1 MFTTEQEQFS
11 GPLEL
16 LLDLLN
22 DKKLSI
28 TDIALAKITD
38 DYLAYLEAHPA
49 EVSARADFLLTASR
63 LIYLKSRELLPYLR
77 IDEEEEGVEELK
89 EQLEIYKQF
98 QDASQAFLALYESP
112 HRAYAREKRLK
123 LEAMEEERRFAP
135 AKNVTESSLRASF
148 LRLLKKLEPFFSL
161 QKRSMERIES
171 VEERMTRLQATLQQR
186 KTLGFRDI
194 AKGASSKADVVVSF
208 LALLELV
215 KQQVVR
221 VRQQKEDIEI
231 IRV

>member
-1 MFTTEQEQFS
+1 M
-11 GPLEL
+11 
-16 LLDLLN
+16 DLLN

-77 IDEEEEGVEELK
+77 IEEEEEGIEDLK
-89 EQLEIYKQF
+89 EQLEVYKQF
-98 QDASQAFLALYESP
+98 QDASQTFLALYHSP
-112 HRAYAREKRLK
+112 NRAYAREKHMK
-123 LEAMEEERRFAP
+123 LESSEEERRFAP
-135 AKNVTESSLRASF
+135 AKNVTESSLRESF
-148 LRLLKKLEPFFSL
+148 LSLLKKLEPFFSL

-171 VEERMTRLQATLQQR
+171 VEERMKRLQKTLQKR
-186 KTLGFRDI
+186 RTIGFRDI
-194 AKGASSKADVVVSF
+194 ARGASSKADVVVSF

-215 KQQVVR
+215 KKQIVR
-221 VRQQKEDIEI
+221 VRQQQEDIEI